1 MGPLRSAATVKF
13 PTANPGALPV
23 ARPRLPTADDIL
35 PYLRRIDDARWYS
48 NFGPLLTELELRLAS
63 RFTDGAVAATVVN
76 ATQALT
82 LALQAMGL
90 PAGSLVAT
98 PSWTFVATAHAIAQA
113 GLVPWFLDVDHDSQ
127 MLDPAQVRDVL
138 ARAPG
143 PVSAVLPV
151 AAHGAMPDVEA
162 WLAFRDETG
171 LAVLLDAAAA
181 FDAARDARLPT
192 VVSLHATK
200 VLGIGEGGFLVT
212 DDAALAFRVRRMT
225 TYGFN
230 GTREA
235 QIAGTNAK
243 LSEYTAAVGLAALD
257 KWPADRLRFF
267 LAAQHT
273 RIGLAMT
280 PSVVLQPGWGSD
292 WVTSVCVV
300 RLPNGAAQ
308 AATETL
314 VAHGVET
321 RRWWGR
327 GCHQDAAFAGY
338 PRTDLPV
345 TERLAQSVIGLPF
358 AIDLVR
364 EDVDRVVL
372 ALRATPGIA

>member
-1 MGPLRSAATVKF
+1 MGSLRSAATVKF

-82 LALQAMGL
+82 LALQAMDL

-300 RLPNGAAQ
+300 RLPDGAAQ

>member
-1 MGPLRSAATVKF
+1 MA
-13 PTANPGALPV
+13 PGNLPV
-23 ARPRLPTADDIL
+23 ARPRLPCADDIL
-35 PYLRRIDDARWYS
+35 PYLRRIDEARWYS
-48 NFGPLLTELELRLAS
+48 NFGPLLSELELRLAS

-82 LALQAMGL
+82 LTLQAMDL

-113 GLVPWFLDVDHDSQ
+113 GLVPWFVDVDHASQ
-127 MLDPAQVRDVL
+127 MLDPAQVRDRL
-138 ARAPG
+138 ASAPG
-143 PVSAVLPV
+143 QVSAVLPV

-200 VLGIGEGGFLVT
+200 VLGLGEGGFLVT

-280 PSVVLQPGWGSD
+280 PSVVLQSGWGSD
-292 WVTSVCVV
+292 WITSVCVV
-300 RLPNGAAQ
+300 RVPEGVAQ

-314 VAHGVET
+314 MTHGVET
-321 RRWWGR
+321 RRWWGH
-327 GCHQDAAFAGY
+327 GCHRDAAFAGY

-345 TERLAQSVIGLPF
+345 TERLARSVIGLPF
-358 AIDLVR
+358 AIDLAR
-364 EDVDRVVL
+364 EDVDRVVQ

>member
-1 MGPLRSAATVKF
+1 MGPLRSAATAKL
-13 PTANPGALPV
+13 PTIAPGNLPV
-23 ARPRLPTADDIL
+23 ARPRLPPADDIL

-63 RFTDGAVAATVVN
+63 RFTDGAVAVTVVN

-82 LALQAMGL
+82 LALQAMDL
-90 PAGSLVAT
+90 PRGSLVAT

-113 GLVPWFLDVDHDSQ
+113 GLIPWFLDVDHASQ
-127 MLDPAQVRDVL
+127 MLDPDLVREML
-138 ARAPG
+138 ASAPG
-143 PVSAVLPV
+143 PVSAALPV
-151 AAHGAMPDVEA
+151 AAHGAIPDIEA
-162 WLAFRDETG
+162 WLTFRDETG
-171 LAVLLDAAAA
+171 LPVLLDAAAA
-181 FDAARDARLPT
+181 FDAARDARLPS

-212 DDAALAFRVRRMT
+212 DDAALAARVRYMT
-225 TYGFN
+225 TYGFKHS
-230 GTREA
+230 REA

-257 KWPADRLRFF
+257 RWPADRLRFF

-280 PSVVLQPGWGSD
+280 PSVVLQGGWGSD
-292 WVTSVCVV
+292 WVTSVCVA
-300 RLPNGAAQ
+300 RLPDGVAE

-314 VAHGVET
+314 LGHGVET
-321 RRWWGR
+321 RRWWGQ
-327 GCHQDAAFAGY
+327 GCHLGAAFAGY
-338 PRTDLPV
+338 PRTELPV
-345 TERLAQSVIGLPF
+345 TERLARSVIGLPF
-358 AIDLVR
+358 AIDLTR

>member
-1 MGPLRSAATVKF
+1 MRTAANAKL
-13 PTANPGALPV
+13 PTTAPGNLPV
-23 ARPRLPTADDIL
+23 ARPRLPSADDIL

-63 RFTDGAVAATVVN
+63 RFTDGAVASTVVN

-82 LALQAMGL
+82 LTLQAMDL

-113 GLVPWFLDVDHDSQ
+113 GLTPWFLDVDHASQ
-127 MLDPAQVRDVL
+127 MLDPALVREML

-143 PVSAVLPV
+143 KVSAVLPV
-151 AAHGAMPDVEA
+151 AAHGAMPDIEA

-200 VLGIGEGGFLVT
+200 VLGLGEGGFLVT

-235 QIAGTNAK
+235 QIPGTNAK

-257 KWPADRLRFF
+257 RWPADRLRFF

-280 PSVVLQPGWGSD
+280 PSASLQSGWGSD

-300 RLPNGAAQ
+300 RLPEGCADP
-308 AATETL
+308 ATEAL
-314 VAHGVET
+314 LGHGVET
-321 RRWWGR
+321 RRWWGD
-327 GCHQDAAFAGY
+327 GCHLSAAFAGY

-345 TERLAQSVIGLPF
+345 TERLSRSVIGLPF
-358 AIDLVR
+358 AIDLAR

-372 ALRATPGIA
+372 ALRTTPGIA

>member
-1 MGPLRSAATVKF
+1 MRSAVTVKL
-13 PTANPGALPV
+13 PTTDPGALPV
-23 ARPRLPTADDIL
+23 ARPRLPRADDIL

-82 LALQAMGL
+82 LTLQAMDL

-113 GLVPWFLDVDHDSQ
+113 GLVPWFLDVDHGSQ
-127 MLDPAQVRDVL
+127 MLDPAQVRDQL

-143 PVSAVLPV
+143 QVSAVLPV
-151 AAHGAMPDVEA
+151 AAHGAMPDIEA
-162 WLAFRDETG
+162 WLGFREETG

-280 PSVVLQPGWGSD
+280 PSVVLQPGWGAD

-300 RLPNGAAQ
+300 RLPDGAAQ

-314 VAHGVET
+314 MAHGVET

-327 GCHQDAAFAGY
+327 GCHQDAAFAAY
-338 PRTDLPV
+338 PRAELPV
-345 TERLAQSVIGLPF
+345 TERLARSVIGLPF
-358 AIDLVR
+358 AIDLAR
-364 EDVDRVVL
+364 DDVDRVVR
-372 ALRATPGIA
+372 ALRAAPGIA

>member
-1 MGPLRSAATVKF
+1 MRSAVTVKL
-13 PTANPGALPV
+13 PTTDPGALPV
-23 ARPRLPTADDIL
+23 ARPRLPRADDIL

-82 LALQAMGL
+82 LTLQAMDL
-90 PAGSLVAT
+90 PAGSLVAA

-113 GLVPWFLDVDHDSQ
+113 GLVPWFLDVDHGSQ
-127 MLDPAQVRDVL
+127 MLDPAQVRDQL

-143 PVSAVLPV
+143 QVSAVLPV
-151 AAHGAMPDVEA
+151 AAHGAMPDIEA
-162 WLAFRDETG
+162 WLGFREETG

-243 LSEYTAAVGLAALD
+243 LSEYTAAVGQAALD

-300 RLPNGAAQ
+300 RLPDGAAQ

-314 VAHGVET
+314 MAHGVET

-327 GCHQDAAFAGY
+327 GCHQDAAFAAY
-338 PRTDLPV
+338 PRTELPV
-345 TERLAQSVIGLPF
+345 TERLARSVIGLPF
-358 AIDLVR
+358 AIDLAR
-364 EDVDRVVL
+364 DDVDRVVR

>member
-1 MGPLRSAATVKF
+1 MGPLRSAATVKLA
-13 PTANPGALPV
+13 TVAPGNLPV
-23 ARPRLPTADDIL
+23 ARPRLPSADDIL

-82 LALQAMGL
+82 LTLQAMDL

-98 PSWTFVATAHAIAQA
+98 PSWTFVATAHAIVQA
-113 GLVPWFLDVDHDSQ
+113 GLTPWFLDVDHASQ
-127 MLDPAQVRDVL
+127 MLDPALVRDRL
-138 ARAPG
+138 ASAPSK
-143 PVSAVLPV
+143 VSAVLPV
-151 AAHGAMPDVEA
+151 AAHGAMPDIEA

-192 VVSLHATK
+192 VISLHATK
-200 VLGIGEGGFLVT
+200 VLGMGEGGFLVT

-235 QIAGTNAK
+235 LIAGTNAK

-257 KWPADRLRFF
+257 RWPADRLRFF

-280 PSVVLQPGWGSD
+280 PSVVLQSGWGSD
-292 WVTSVCVV
+292 WVSSVCVV
-300 RLPNGAAQ
+300 RLLQGAAE
-308 AATETL
+308 AAAQTL
-314 VAHGVET
+314 INHGVET
-321 RRWWGR
+321 RRWWGQ
-327 GCHQDAAFAGY
+327 GCHLDAAFAGY
-338 PRTDLPV
+338 PLTDLPV
-345 TERLAQSVIGLPF
+345 TERLARSVIGLPF
-358 AIDLVR
+358 AIDLAR

>member
-1 MGPLRSAATVKF
+1 MDPLRSAATVKL
-13 PTANPGALPV
+13 PTMAPGNLPV
-23 ARPRLPTADDIL
+23 ARPRLPSADDIL
-35 PYLRRIDDARWYS
+35 PYLRRIDEARWYS

-82 LALQAMGL
+82 LTLQAMDL

-113 GLVPWFLDVDHDSQ
+113 GLVPWFVDVDHASQ
-127 MLDPAQVRDVL
+127 MLDPAQVRDRL
-138 ARAPG
+138 ASAPG
-143 PVSAVLPV
+143 QVSAVLPV

-200 VLGIGEGGFLVT
+200 VLGLGEGGFLVT

-273 RIGLAMT
+273 RIALAMT

-292 WVTSVCVV
+292 WITSVCVV
-300 RLPNGAAQ
+300 RLPEGAAQ
-308 AATETL
+308 AATESL
-314 VAHGVET
+314 MAHGVET
-321 RRWWGR
+321 RRWWGH
-327 GCHQDAAFAGY
+327 GCHRDAAFAGY

-345 TERLAQSVIGLPF
+345 TEQLACSVIGLPF
-358 AIDLVR
+358 AIDLAR
-364 EDVDRVVL
+364 EDVDRVVQ
-372 ALRATPGIA
+372 ALRAAPGIA

>member
-82 LALQAMGL
+82 LALQALDL

-300 RLPNGAAQ
+300 RLPDGAAQ

-327 GCHQDAAFAGY
+327 GCHQDAAFAAY
-338 PRTDLPV
+338 PRTELPV

-364 EDVDRVVL
+364 EDVDRVVR

>member
-82 LALQAMGL
+82 LALQAMDL

-327 GCHQDAAFAGY
+327 GCHQDAAFAAY
-338 PRTDLPV
+338 PRTELPV

-358 AIDLVR
+358 AIDLAR
-364 EDVDRVVL
+364 EDVDRVVR

>member
-1 MGPLRSAATVKF
+1 MRSAATVKL
-13 PTANPGALPV
+13 PTIAPGNLPV
-23 ARPRLPTADDIL
+23 ARPRLPSADDIL

-63 RFTDGAVAATVVN
+63 RFSDDARATTVVN

-82 LALQAMGL
+82 LTLQAMDL

-98 PSWTFVATAHAIAQA
+98 PSWTFVAAAHAIARA
-113 GLVPWFLDVDHDSQ
+113 GLVPWFLDVDHASQ
-127 MLDPAQVRDVL
+127 MLDPALVRDLL
-138 ARAPG
+138 AAAPG
-143 PVSAVLPV
+143 KVSAVLPV
-151 AAHGAMPDVEA
+151 AAHGAMPDIEA
-162 WLAFRDETG
+162 WLAFREETG

-200 VLGIGEGGFLVT
+200 VLGVGEGGFLVT
-212 DDAALAFRVRRMT
+212 DDAALATRVRHMT
-225 TYGFN
+225 TYGFK
-230 GTREA
+230 GSREA
-235 QIAGTNAK
+235 QIPGTNAK

-280 PSVVLQPGWGSD
+280 PSVVLQPGWGAD

-300 RLPNGAAQ
+300 RLPEGCAD

-314 VAHGVET
+314 LGHGVET
-321 RRWWGR
+321 RRWWGD
-327 GCHQDAAFAGY
+327 GCHLSGAFAAY
-338 PRTDLPV
+338 PRTELPI
-345 TERLAQSVIGLPF
+345 TERLARSVIGLPF
-358 AIDLVR
+358 AIDLAR

-372 ALRATPGIA
+372 ALRTTPGIA